1 MHYNY
6 RTPRQLEIF
15 ARRGLD
21 LLVRSIREGNR
32 PARTA
37 LVLNGQAPR
46 GTDNTVDV
54 TGNQVSLVFE
64 DGGDIDWRYVNVTE
78 DMTDDDR
85 ALVLMYADAL
95 ENGYAKEFLAE
106 QREWNREVRT
116 DMLYR

>member
-1 MHYNY
+1 MTY
-6 RTPRQLEIF
+6 RTAHELETY
-15 ARRGLD
+15 ARRGLN

-54 TGNQVSLVFE
+54 TGDQVRLVVQ
-64 DGGDIDWRYVNVTE
+64 DGDDWKYTNVTE
-78 DMTDDDR
+78 DMTDEGR

-95 ENGYAKEFLAE
+95 ENGYAADFLAE
-106 QREWNREVRT
+106 QREWNREVLADIIQR
-116 DMLYR
+116 